1 MKFFE
6 IPLRGSGVQLIVQ
19 MVVADDKEADYV
31 KNWLTILIHEEI
43 WR

>member
-31 KNWLTILIHEEI
+31 KKLAYNPNS
-43 WR
+43 